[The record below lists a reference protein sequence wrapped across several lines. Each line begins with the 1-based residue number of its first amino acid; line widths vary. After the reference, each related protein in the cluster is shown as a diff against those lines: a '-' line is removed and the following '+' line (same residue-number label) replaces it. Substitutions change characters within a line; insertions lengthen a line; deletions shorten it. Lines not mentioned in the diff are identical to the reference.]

1 MVGPGGPQKP
11 RRLDKFRIEYISD
24 FNKGSFFGAVSG
36 VPRGGGLTFSFHG
49 SSQDTHHNHSVT
61 FHATSIWVFLGLGWS
76 VRHCS
81 AAGWRQDMT
90 ATPTQTCRVSY
101 LPQGRQS
108 NRDYLTNPLN
118 NNLGRATK
126 SNLFF
131 LMPRI
136 SGIILGGGAA
146 GRPENISN

>member
-1 MVGPGGPQKP
+1 MVGTGGPQKP
-11 RRLDKFRIEYISD
+11 RRLDKFRIEYILD
-24 FNKGSFFGAVSG
+24 FNKGSFFGAVSW
-36 VPRGGGLTFSFHG
+36 VARGGGLTFSFHG
-49 SSQDTHHNHSVT
+49 GSHHSHHNHSVT
-61 FHATSIWVFLGLGWS
+61 SHGSTIWVFLGLGWS
-76 VRHCS
+76 ARQCS
-81 AAGWRQDMT
+81 GAGWRQDMT
-90 ATPTQTCRVSY
+90 ATPTQTSTVSY
-101 LPQGRQS
+101 LPQGGQS

-136 SGIILGGGAA
+136 SGIIPGGGAA

>member
-1 MVGPGGPQKP
+1 
-11 RRLDKFRIEYISD
+11 
-24 FNKGSFFGAVSG
+24 
-36 VPRGGGLTFSFHG
+36 
-49 SSQDTHHNHSVT
+49 
-61 FHATSIWVFLGLGWS
+61 
-76 VRHCS
+76 
-81 AAGWRQDMT
+81 MT
-90 ATPTQTCRVSY
+90 ATPTQTSTVSY
-101 LPQGRQS
+101 LPQGGQS

-136 SGIILGGGAA
+136 SGIIPGGGAA